1 MNTALLFT
9 ADEEFMK
16 EEECMEKEE
25 NIENEEDIEDEEDMT
40 EGELWDDV
48 MFDFFPA
55 CTSEDE
61 LADAFDDIWNDLP

>member
-1 MNTALLFT
+1 
-9 ADEEFMK
+9 
-16 EEECMEKEE
+16 MEKEE
-25 NIENEEDIEDEEDMT
+25 NIENEEDIEDEEEDMT

-61 LADAFDDIWNDLP
+61 LADAFDDIWND

>member
-16 EEECMEKEE
+16 EDKGMEKEKDM
-25 NIENEEDIEDEEDMT
+25 EDEEEDMT

-48 MFDFFPA
+48 MFDFYPA
-55 CTSEDE
+55 CTTEED
-61 LADAFDDIWNDLP
+61 LADAFDDLWND

>member
-25 NIENEEDIEDEEDMT
+25 NIENEEDIEDEEEDMT

-61 LADAFDDIWNDLP
+61 LADAFDDIWND

>member
-25 NIENEEDIEDEEDMT
+25 NIENEEDMT

-61 LADAFDDIWNDLP
+61 LADAFDDIWND

>member
-16 EEECMEKEE
+16 EEECMEK
-25 NIENEEDIEDEEDMT
+25 EEDIEDEEDMT

>member
-16 EEECMEKEE
+16 EDKGMEKEKDM
-25 NIENEEDIEDEEDMT
+25 EDEEEDMT

-48 MFDFFPA
+48 MGSIPKFV
-55 CTSEDE
+55 
-61 LADAFDDIWNDLP
+61 

>member
-25 NIENEEDIEDEEDMT
+25 NIENEEDIEDE
-40 EGELWDDV
+40 
-48 MFDFFPA
+48 
-55 CTSEDE
+55 
-61 LADAFDDIWNDLP
+61 LADAFDDIWND

>member
-9 ADEEFMK
+9 ADEEYM
-16 EEECMEKEE
+16 EEEED
-25 NIENEEDIEDEEDMT
+25 IENEEDIEDEEDMT

-48 MFDFFPA
+48 MFNFFPA

-61 LADAFDDIWNDLP
+61 LADAFDDIWND

>member
-16 EEECMEKEE
+16 EDNGMEKEK
-25 NIENEEDIEDEEDMT
+25 DMEDEEKDMT

-55 CTSEDE
+55 CTTEED
-61 LADAFDDIWNDLP
+61 LADAFDDLWND